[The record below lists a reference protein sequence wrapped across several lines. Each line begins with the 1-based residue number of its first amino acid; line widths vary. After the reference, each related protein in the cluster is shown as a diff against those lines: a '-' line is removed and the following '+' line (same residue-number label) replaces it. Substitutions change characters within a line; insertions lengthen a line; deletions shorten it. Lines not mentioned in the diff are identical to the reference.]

1 MITRYVQD
9 TSALIILFFRHK
21 HKSIF
26 FTNFASSLFPI
37 SQFFRKKKKERERE
51 REKKKKQ
58 KEEEEEKALML
69 FRVKEIVR
77 RFRVMLC

>member
-37 SQFFRKKKKERERE
+37 SQFFRKKKKERER
-51 REKKKKQ
+51 KKKQ
-58 KEEEEEKALML
+58 KEEEEEKAFML